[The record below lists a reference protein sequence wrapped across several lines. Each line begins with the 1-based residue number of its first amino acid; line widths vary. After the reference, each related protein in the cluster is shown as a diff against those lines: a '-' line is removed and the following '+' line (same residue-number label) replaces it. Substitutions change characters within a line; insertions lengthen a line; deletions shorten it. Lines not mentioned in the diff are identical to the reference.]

1 MTSVLVVAPAS
12 RNLNQEGNLLVTG
25 VNKFCIFN
33 HGKCF
38 QMESCHPGMWL
49 MSTAYWIWK
58 RKKRKSLLVP
68 AESVHEQFGNA
79 GKTQEVLSAFPTCC
93 VRPSAIWVFD
103 MTRIAFFTFFF
114 SNCLELRKRVSFL
127 RTVSLHTELCRTLQR
142 CRCRPDWVFVGPVNT
157 PDSAECRRS
166 ECVKW
171 EKQGETV
178 EMRPVCKSRWMA
190 WSQPLTSC

>member
-1 MTSVLVVAPAS
+1 M
-12 RNLNQEGNLLVTG
+12 GNVSKWKAAIQACDLCPPLTESG
-25 VNKFCIFN
+25 R
-33 HGKCF
+33 GKKENRSLCL
-38 QMESCHPGMWL
+38 QSLCTNSLEMLEKH
-49 MSTAYWIWK
+49 
-58 RKKRKSLLVP
+58 RKSYPPSQHVAFALQPFEFLTWHGLL
-68 AESVHEQFGNA
+68 F
-79 GKTQEVLSAFPTCC
+79 LL
-93 VRPSAIWVFD
+93 
-103 MTRIAFFTFFF
+103 FFF